1 MGEAQIAVISRS
13 KSGND
18 NKRLLQIHEYRIAAL
33 LNIVVVVAV
42 AAVAYTDWV
51 VVVNVSLGYLYILPI
66 ALCALVNP
74 VPLTIGLTLICTFLQ
89 DLFGPAADTL
99 ALRIAHN
106 AIDLVGFLVVGFL
119 VTQIAKQ
126 QNQLAEEVRRQRDEF
141 ERDLVLAAQVQRQVL
156 PKPTTFPGL
165 EVAATMQTARL
176 LGGDYYD
183 FFQISD
189 DVVDVVI
196 ADVSGKGVA
205 AALLMPSLAVA
216 LRLRA
221 RELSGPAEIIK
232 DLDGVLKQIT
242 NPATFV
248 TMFYARFKRASRT
261 LQYASGGHNPPILI
275 HTKTGESELLEEA
288 GPILGILPNAQFSNA
303 EISWQQGDILALYTD
318 GVTEQENEQG
328 EEFSVDRLNE
338 LIVRKE
344 TEPAKS
350 LVSDISETVFTF
362 AGTKEQADDLTVVI
376 VKVL

>member
-1 MGEAQIAVISRS
+1 VQNGGKTQPGIYVEIFIREKLDRIWQLTQEPELQSRS

-51 VVVNVSLGYLYILPI
+51 VVVNVSLGYLYVLPI
-66 ALCALVNP
+66 AQCALVNP

-106 AIDLVGFLVVGFL
+106 AIDLVGFLVMGFL

-156 PKPTTFPGL
+156 PKPATFPGL

-176 LGGDYYD
+176 LGGGYYD

-189 DVVDVVI
+189 DVVDVVV
-196 ADVSGKGVA
+196 ADVSGKGAA
-205 AALLMPSLAVA
+205 AALLMPSPGGGSAPS
-216 LRLRA
+216 RPRA
-221 RELSGPAEIIK
+221 ERPRGNHQGPRRC
-232 DLDGVLKQIT
+232 V
-242 NPATFV
+242 
-248 TMFYARFKRASRT
+248 
-261 LQYASGGHNPPILI
+261 
-275 HTKTGESELLEEA
+275 EA
-288 GPILGILPNAQFSNA
+288 GH
-303 EISWQQGDILALYTD
+303 
-318 GVTEQENEQG
+318 
-328 EEFSVDRLNE
+328 
-338 LIVRKE
+338 
-344 TEPAKS
+344 KS
-350 LVSDISETVFTF
+350 GNHRHHVLCAF
-362 AGTKEQADDLTVVI
+362 QACQPDAAIRQRRT
-376 VKVL
+376 